1 MRKNFGAQPYLYPLP
16 VLIIGT
22 YDENGNPNAMNAA
35 WGTVC
40 DINKISLY
48 LTASHKTVKNLL
60 KTGAFTVSM
69 ADAKNVVPADY
80 VGIVSG
86 NKVTNKVKNAG
97 WSVTKSSFV
106 NAPIINEL
114 PLTLECKVLSY
125 DKESENLIGEIVNVS
140 VEENVLD
147 NKGNID
153 LDKFHPLAYD
163 SANHGYYTLGQ
174 KIGDAFNVGK
184 NV

>member
-22 YDENGNPNAMNAA
+22 YDENGKPNAMNAA
-35 WGTVC
+35 WGTIC
-40 DINKISLY
+40 DMNKISLY

-86 NKVTNKVKNAG
+86 NKVGNKVENAG
-97 WSVTKSSFV
+97 WTVEKSAFV

-114 PLTLECKVLSY
+114 PFTLECKVLSY
-125 DKESENLIGEIVNVS
+125 DNESENLIGEIVNVCADES
-140 VEENVLD
+140 IL
-147 NKGNID
+147 NKDGNID
-153 LDKFHPLAYD
+153 LDKFRPLAYD

-174 KIGDAFNVGK
+174 KIGNAFEVGK